1 MIILLIEAGI
11 PDAKIVERMSG
22 GEGILS
28 NIIDKIKKEFF
39 SGYVKVSLQLPQN
52 ESEGVIFFDAGEPI
66 GALYVDKR
74 RQNNAEQIYAG
85 ERALKFIFEDSQHIN
100 AIVSLHTGLDPR
112 AMLKRFEGAEIKG
125 LQLVSSFSIPSPSKP
140 IDLGVLADDTSA
152 VAKKIEKWA
161 REGFNVS
168 QILNIYL
175 DDPERASKILPY
187 FEANIERVK
196 ALIERLRFLKR
207 AGIERD
213 IDSILRKAMNP
224 ERIAEVEMEF
234 DLLVKKL
241 ERSEKERLAE
251 KEIRLDIERKKQ
263 NERIDHVYDLILQ
276 YHRMRALGV
285 EKRARCPKCGEAL
298 DRDGFCSKCNE
309 FVPQRPR
316 YGRAINTRYTFS
328 RFVVGHGNRFAEAAA
343 KAVASNPG
351 TAYNPLFIYSR
362 SGLGKTHLLHAI
374 GNEIVEK
381 HRNLLVIYTSMEKFE
396 TELIEAISSNK
407 LDEFRKAYSG
417 ADVLLIDDVQFI
429 AGRERTQEELFQ
441 IFNDLLESERQIVL
455 ACDRLPKEIPSVSDR
470 LLTRFES
477 SLIADIQPPDYETRV
492 AILEKKVRE
501 EKIIVPR
508 EVLEFIADVCK
519 DNVRQLEGGLNRIVA
534 FSSLMRTEIDLELA
548 KEVLSHEAEG
558 MRVKEFKF
566 DLAGGQSYLVEEPKP
581 EVAHRAFVTKVQ
593 EGYKGLAITRGHPR
607 NLAGK
612 LGQLEATIYWLTDR
626 ESAMAQTLPPSL
638 ERIMLVIEEFIRMNE
653 KCVILLDDIQYLV
666 SNTTFEGIVRFIRS
680 VVDEISETPSIFIVS
695 VNEESLNPQDRSILE
710 REMEVLKP
718 S

>member
-1 MIILLIEAGI
+1 MIILLIKAGI
-11 PDAKIVERMSG
+11 PEAKIVERMNGSG
-22 GEGILS
+22 DILL
-28 NIIDKIKKEFF
+28 NIIDRVKKEFF
-39 SGYVKVSLQLPQN
+39 SGYVKVSLQLQQN

-74 RQNNAEQIYAG
+74 RQNNAEQIYVG
-85 ERALKFIFEDSQHIN
+85 DKALKFISEDSQHVN

-112 AMLKRFEGAEIKG
+112 AILKRFQGAEING
-125 LQLVSSFSIPSPSKP
+125 FQLLSSLSAPSPPEP
-140 IDLGVLADDTSA
+140 IDLSILADDTSV
-152 VAKKIEKWA
+152 VARKIEKWA

-168 QILNIYL
+168 RILDVYL
-175 DDPERASKILPY
+175 NDPERASKNLPN
-187 FEANIERVK
+187 FEANIERAK
-196 ALIERLRFLKR
+196 SLIERLRFLKKP
-207 AGIERD
+207 GIERD
-213 IDSILRKAMNP
+213 IDSILRKAMDP
-224 ERIAEVEMEF
+224 ERIDEAEMEF
-234 DLLVKKL
+234 DLLMKTM

-276 YHRMRALGV
+276 YHKMRAHGV

-309 FVPQRPR
+309 FVSESPQ
-316 YGRAINTRYTFS
+316 YGRMINPRYTFS

-381 HRNLLVIYTSMEKFE
+381 HRNLSVIYTSMEKFE
-396 TELIEAISSNK
+396 TELIEAISSSK
-407 LDEFRKAYSG
+407 LDEFHKAYSG
-417 ADVLLIDDVQFI
+417 VDVILIDDIQFI
-429 AGRERTQEELFQ
+429 AGRERTQEELFH
-441 IFNDLLESERQIVL
+441 IFNDLLESEKQIVL
-455 ACDRLPKEIPSVSDR
+455 ACDRLPKEIPSLSER

-477 SLIADIQPPDYETRV
+477 GLIADIQPPDYETRV

-501 EKIIVPR
+501 EKIIVPK
-508 EVLEFIADVCK
+508 EVLEFIASVCK

-534 FSSLMRTEIDLELA
+534 FSSLMRTDIDLELA

-558 MRVKEFKF
+558 MRVREFKF

-612 LGQLEATIYWLTDR
+612 LGELEATIYWLTDR
-626 ESAMAQTLPPSL
+626 ESAIAQTLPPSL
-638 ERIMLVIEEFIRMNE
+638 ERIMLVIEEFIRTNE
-653 KCVILLDDIQYLV
+653 KCVILLDDIQYLI

-695 VNEESLNPQDRSILE
+695 VNEESLSPQDRSILE